1 MPKVIQF
8 HEFCDNVLKL
18 KLEPGQRV
26 IAKVAFGNYDP
37 CDLEGEEKE
46 LALTLFGGVE
56 RVPPSVKKY
65 VLMRLGRGS
74 GKTTLCSAF
83 AVYTCLTFDCSKA
96 GPGSVP
102 YAMIIAPDKATAKIS
117 VRMCRE
123 LIRGVPAI
131 ERLVVKDQDQVIQLR
146 RPDGRMVQ
154 IECFAAQTKGSNVR
168 SRDVMVFIFDEAEFF
183 TSNGGEQAER
193 EYAVNDKEI
202 FNSITPRLMQGGRGL
217 LISTPWPVETLMG
230 TWFEEQWAKC
240 TNCVCI
246 KAPTNVVRIL
256 TPHLQD
262 IIDTELARD
271 ADNAR
276 REFFCELDGITSG
289 DFFDVEVLKKQLDPS
304 YTEFP
309 GYNPKWP
316 VAIGCDLGFTR
327 DSSAIAVVQYDGKN
341 YRTVYLEELKPKPG
355 KPLKPGDVI
364 EHFAKIAHEY
374 GGGGVVADAY
384 YREALK
390 EHLQKHGLV
399 VYHAP
404 EGVRGKADTYHR
416 TRAVVH
422 QGLHTMPDLPIARR
436 MVQQAKL
443 IVSKS
448 SAGGTTTI
456 KVPRKVGMGHGD
468 LVSAWCLA
476 VHKLAYARINVP
488 RPVIEPGEDWNKE
501 SLRRITAAQEKLQ
514 NDYLKRIE
522 KEVKKTMSRSIYRRV
537 FEDRY

>member
-1 MPKVIQF
+1 MPKVIEF

-26 IAKVAFGNYDP
+26 IAKVAFGSYDP
-37 CDLEGEEKE
+37 VDLEGEEKE
-46 LALTLFGGVE
+46 LALQLFGGVE
-56 RVPPSVKKY
+56 RVPDSVKKY

-83 AVYTCLTFDCSKA
+83 AVYTCLTFDCSAA

-102 YAMIIAPDKATAKIS
+102 YAMIIAPDKETAKIS

-123 LIRGVPAI
+123 LIKGVPAI
-131 ERLVVKDQDQVIQLR
+131 ERLVVKDQDQVIQIR
-146 RPDGRMVQ
+146 RPDGRLVQ
-154 IECFAAQTKGSNVR
+154 IQCFAAQTKGSNVR

-183 TSNGGEQAER
+183 TSNGGETAER
-193 EYAVNDKEI
+193 EYAVNDREI
-202 FNSITPRLMQGGRGL
+202 FNSIKPRLMSGGKGL

-230 TWFEEQWAKC
+230 TWFEEQWGKC
-240 TNCVCI
+240 KTCVCI
-246 KAPTNVVRIL
+246 KAPTNVVRIV

-262 IIDTELARD
+262 LIDTELALD

-276 REFFCELDGITSG
+276 REFFCELDGVTSG
-289 DFFDVEVLKKQLDPS
+289 EFFDVATLKAQLDITSEHPVS
-304 YTEFP
+304 
-309 GYNPKWP
+309 YNPAWP

-327 DSSAIAVVQYDGKN
+327 DSSAIAVVQYDGST

-355 KPLKPGDVI
+355 KPLKPSEVI
-364 EHFAKIAHEY
+364 ERFAKVAHDY
-374 GGGGVVADAY
+374 GGVGVVADAY

-390 EHLQKHGLV
+390 EQLSKHGLSV
-399 VYHAP
+399 LHAP
-404 EGVRGKADTYHR
+404 EGVRGKAEVFHR
-416 TRAVVH
+416 TRAMVH
-422 QGLHTMPDLPIARR
+422 QGLSSMPDSPISRR
-436 MVQQAKL
+436 LVQQAKL
-443 IVSKS
+443 VQAKAG
-448 SAGGTTTI
+448 AGGQTTI

-488 RPVIEPGEDWNKE
+488 KQVIEPGEDWNKE

-522 KEVKKTMSRSIYRRV
+522 KEVKKTMSRSVYRRV